1 MSPFGDV
8 IEAPLVRE
16 TVEPVTPAGY
26 GISGISSS
34 TTPGAVSASASTSN
48 LPVPVAA
55 IRPCVTLTVIVPL
68 PSSGAVNVVEQAAS
82 VPFGVNEPPP
92 SLDHVQ
98 TTSNALAGSGSPL
111 RLNAIVCRM
120 TVWPGASE
128 TV

>member
-98 TTSNALAGSGSPL
+98 TTSYRTGG
-111 RLNAIVCRM
+111 
-120 TVWPGASE
+120 
-128 TV
+128 

>member
-8 IEAPLVRE
+8 IEAPSLRD
-16 TVEPVTPAGY
+16 TVEPVTPPGN

-34 TTPGAVSASASTSN
+34 TTPGAVSGGTATSN

-55 IRPCVTLTVIVPL
+55 TLPCVTLTVIVPL

-98 TTSNALAGSGSPL
+98 TTSNRTGG
-111 RLNAIVCRM
+111 
-120 TVWPGASE
+120 
-128 TV
+128 